1 MMAGWATAVEGS
13 ARAVATVAMSSAAMA
28 TAAVRAAG
36 ARAAVERGAE
46 TVAVMRVGVRVA
58 VGSVH
63 RQAGRVAETVYRA
76 VTVAK
81 KAG

>member
-1 MMAGWATAVEGS
+1 MAVGKAAVAREAVEEEE
-13 ARAVATVAMSSAAMA
+13 ARAGARAW
-28 TAAVRAAG
+28 AAG

-46 TVAVMRVGVRVA
+46 TVAVMRVGMRVA